1 MFRQRIISD
10 CVKQTSA
17 SFPVVMLT
25 GARQTGKTTLLRHI
39 EPDRT
44 FVSLD
49 DPDMRRLAKEDPAQ
63 FIERFPPPVFIDEF
77 QYAPQI
83 LPHIK
88 MAVDAKTTRLRK
100 AAGMYWLSGSQKFA
114 LMKGVQE
121 SLAGRVA
128 ILNLAGFSLGETAGP
143 AVGFPKKPF
152 LESFNARFS
161 TNRTLHDLFKII
173 LKGDKPD
180 LWSGKKLP
188 AGLFY
193 SSYIQ
198 TYLERDVRG
207 QLGIRDLGTF
217 DKFMRLL
224 AGRIGQLL
232 NMAGISSE
240 IGVSIPTIKE
250 WLTVLE
256 RSDQIMLLQPYF
268 GNIGKRLIKTPKVY
282 FLDTGLAAHLVKWE
296 DPRTTL
302 AGPMAGQLFENWVIS
317 EIVKSSRFR
326 GIEPGIYFWRTKE
339 GEEFDLACER
349 GNKLHL
355 AEIKIGSSVERILP
369 GYVKAANKLGDR
381 LGSFRLICA
390 SKNNYRYPDAEVVSA
405 WSIR

>member
-1 MFRQRIISD
+1 MFRQRVISD
-10 CVKQTSA
+10 CIKQTSA

-39 EPDRT
+39 EPHRT

-88 MAVDAKTTRLRK
+88 MAVDTKTTRLRK

-128 ILNLAGFSLGETAGP
+128 ILNLAGFSLGETAG
-143 AVGFPKKPF
+143 AAQGFPKEPF
-152 LESFNARFS
+152 LEVFNPRF
-161 TNRTLHDLFKII
+161 TANRTLNDLFKII
-173 LKGDKPD
+173 LKGDKPE

-198 TYLERDVRG
+198 TYLERYVRG

-224 AGRIGQLL
+224 AGRMGQLL

-240 IGVSIPTIKE
+240 IGVSIPTVKE

-268 GNIGKRLIKTPKVY
+268 GNINKRLIKTPKVY
-282 FLDTGLAAHLVKWE
+282 FLDTGLAAHLVKWA

-317 EIVKSSRFR
+317 EIVKSCRFR
-326 GIEPGIYFWRTKE
+326 GIEPDIYFWRTKE
-339 GEEFDLACER
+339 GEEFDLAYEK
-349 GNKLHL
+349 GSKLHL
-355 AEIKIGSSVERILP
+355 AEIKLSSSVERILP
-369 GYVKAANKLGDR
+369 GYVKAAKKLGNK